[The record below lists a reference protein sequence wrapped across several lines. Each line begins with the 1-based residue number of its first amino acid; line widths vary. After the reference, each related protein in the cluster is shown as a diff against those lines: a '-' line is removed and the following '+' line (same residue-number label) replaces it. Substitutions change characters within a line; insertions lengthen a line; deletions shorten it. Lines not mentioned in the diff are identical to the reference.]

1 MPHEHNLL
9 FQADSNQSTTVQV
22 VLCELCY
29 FRGWSN
35 MALIRDRRRVT
46 FKAEIWKLVGIHTR
60 NSKKEE
66 VELIPNIRREWLSW
80 IQDGCPIIQ
89 EGQ

>member
-9 FQADSNQSTTVQV
+9 FQADSNQSTALQV
-22 VLCELCY
+22 VLCDLCY

-35 MALIRDRRRVT
+35 MALLRDRRRVT

-60 NSKKEE
+60 NCKKKRGRVDSKHSKG
-66 VELIPNIRREWLSW
+66 VVIVDTRRLSN
-80 IQDGCPIIQ
+80 
-89 EGQ
+89 